1 MAVKKII
8 QIGHPALK
16 APNKKISNF
25 DDPKLKQL
33 IEDLRDTMAHEGLI
47 GIAAPQIGE
56 NFQVFI
62 THPVKTIY
70 RKLESVDK
78 LRIYI
83 NPTLTFLSKKKSI
96 IFEGCGCVNSINE
109 FGPVS
114 RPKEIEALAQD
125 QTGRTFKLRC
135 DGILARVIQH
145 EYDHLQGMEFLQKV
159 TNSTQIVTRDYYRK
173 NIRKSKTQ
181 IEASKI
187 NIVEFKYV

>member
-8 QIGHPALK
+8 QIGHPALE

-25 DDPKLKQL
+25 DDSKLKQL
-33 IEDLRDTMAHEGLI
+33 IEDLKDTMDHEGLI

-62 THPVKTIY
+62 THPAKTIY
-70 RKLESVDK
+70 RKLKDVDE
-78 LRIYI
+78 LRVYI
-83 NPTLTFLSKKKSI
+83 NPTLIFLSKETNI

-114 RPKEIEALAQD
+114 RPKEIEITAQD
-125 QTGRTFKLRC
+125 LCGKMFNLHC

-145 EYDHLQGMEFLQKV
+145 EYDHLHGIEFIEKV
-159 TNSTQIVTRDYYRK
+159 SNPSQIVTRDFYQK
-173 NIRKSKTQ
+173 NIRKSKAQT
-181 IEASKI
+181 EASKI
-187 NIVEFKYV
+187 NIVEFRYV